1 MDARLR
7 WAGVH
12 KKLQFGVDANSN
24 NIYTVANREF
34 KVDGHTTELVLRPN
48 IVFALTIRKTAV

>member
-12 KKLQFGVDANSN
+12 KKSTTQRKFGVYYVEPLPTILNLRR
-24 NIYTVANREF
+24 I
-34 KVDGHTTELVLRPN
+34 VDDD
-48 IVFALTIRKTAV
+48 